1 MSAWADAGGGWRPN
15 ENRSRDWSLGPVSYR
30 DPSTAA
36 AMNQKTAA
44 AAATPGSAKG
54 SAKILIDS
62 PSMKP
67 SLGFGAT
74 ANALAQIIRDS
85 PPRFAVGIFGDWG
98 SGKTTLM
105 QEIQRRLGTT
115 VVSVEFNAWRYERE
129 PQLLIPLLDT
139 VRGALVEWSAQ
150 KDAETRERVRAAA
163 RKVGRIIRGLAA
175 GLSGEVGLPGA
186 MKVSYDV
193 GKSIDAFTLSGE
205 PEQAQSLYVAAFD
218 ELSQAFA
225 DLGKHGVAK
234 IVIFVDDLDRC
245 LPDNALDVLES
256 MKLFFDLPG
265 FVFVVGLDEE
275 VVQRAVRI
283 RFSEVTST
291 GAGSAAGQAVAAV
304 TPEVQLARDYVEK
317 IFQVPYRLPPMV
329 AGQLNDL
336 LEAMYAEAKLSTA
349 QLRDFRQRVAM
360 HLQYVAVRGQINPRE
375 VKRFLNTYTLQMLV
389 RSSLDRDI
397 VLSLQTLVFRHDWR
411 ALYDAI
417 LTDSLLFSDALTRF
431 RNGDDQAFAD
441 LSPDLA
447 TVQDELGTY
456 LRSGAAEALAG
467 ADSLDP
473 YVTSLEATGK
483 TPPWL
488 TAAYREIGRLRL
500 EIRRVRAVES
510 ATESDRDTL
519 YRTANEVASI
529 LGSQLSPSLTGIPAD
544 MPMLLEEI
552 RMVSAALAPAIPS
565 SLNAPPPAQTPG
577 ELEQLISDSSA
588 RLDEVATRIYRALRV
603 ARTALAPATL
613 A

>member
-1 MSAWADAGGGWRPN
+1 MSQN
-15 ENRSRDWSLGPVSYR
+15 
-30 DPSTAA
+30 
-36 AMNQKTAA
+36 AA
-44 AAATPGSAKG
+44 AAAAAPGTAAG
-54 SAKILIDS
+54 SIKIFIDS
-62 PSMKP
+62 PSMTP
-67 SLGFGAT
+67 SLGFAAT
-74 ANALAQIIRDS
+74 AMALAQIIRDS

-139 VRGALVEWSAQ
+139 VRGALIEWSANQ
-150 KDAETRERVRAAA
+150 DADTRERVRAAA
-163 RKVGRIIRGLAA
+163 RKVGKIIRGLAA
-175 GLSGEVGLPGA
+175 GLSGEVGVPGA
-186 MKVSYDV
+186 VKVSYDV
-193 GKSIDAFTLSGE
+193 GRSIDAFTLSGE
-205 PEQAQSLYVAAFD
+205 PEQPQSLYVAAFH

-225 DLGKHGVAK
+225 DLGRQGVAK

-265 FVFVVGLDEE
+265 FVFVVGLDED

-283 RFSEVTST
+283 RFPEARVF
-291 GAGSAAGQAVAAV
+291 GAGSAAGMANAAI
-304 TPEVQLARDYVEK
+304 TPEAQLARNYVEK

-336 LEAMYAEAKLSTA
+336 LEAMYEEAKLSSE
-349 QLRDFRQRVAM
+349 QLLDFRQRVAK

-389 RSSLDRDI
+389 RPYLDRDI
-397 VLSLQTLVFRHDWR
+397 VLSLQTLVFRYDWR

-447 TVQDELGTY
+447 TVQDELAAY
-456 LRSGAAEALAG
+456 LRSGAAAALAS

-473 YVTSLEATGK
+473 YVTSLESTGK

-500 EIRRVRAVES
+500 EIRRVRAIES
-510 ATESDRDTL
+510 PTESDRDTL
-519 YRTANEVASI
+519 HRTASDVASV
-529 LGSQLSPSLTGIPAD
+529 LATQLSPSLPGIPVD
-544 MPMLLEEI
+544 MPILLDEI
-552 RMVSAALAPAIPS
+552 RMALDPLTPPVLPS
-565 SLNAPPPAQTPG
+565 SGASPPDLRAPSDLQ
-577 ELEQLISDSSA
+577 QLIADSSA
-588 RLDEVATRIYRALRV
+588 RLDDVATRIYRALRV
-603 ARTALAPATL
+603 ARSALAPATL